1 MEREMESLHT
11 HDVWDLVELPRDK
24 KAVGSKWV
32 YKLKM
37 NSVGSVEQFKA
48 RLVAQVFPQKFTID
62 YDETFCPVVGFESVQ
77 TVMAL
82 ALQNDMKLRQMGV
95 ATAFLN
101 GELKEEV
108 YIKQP
113 EGLETKDQKHLVCRL
128 K

>member
-1 MEREMESLHT
+1 
-11 HDVWDLVELPRDK
+11 
-24 KAVGSKWV
+24 
-32 YKLKM
+32 
-37 NSVGSVEQFKA
+37 
-48 RLVAQVFPQKFTID
+48 
-62 YDETFCPVVGFESVQ
+62 
-77 TVMAL
+77 MAL
-82 ALQNDMKLRQMGV
+82 ALQNDLKLHQMGV

>member
-62 YDETFCPVVGFESVQ
+62 CDETFCPVVGFESVQ

-82 ALQNDMKLRQMGV
+82 ALQNNLKLHQMGV

-108 YIKQP
+108 YIRQP
-113 EGLETKDQKHLVCRL
+113 EGFETKDQEHLVCRL

>member
-11 HDVWDLVELPRDK
+11 HDVWDLVELPRDQ

-37 NSVGSVEQFKA
+37 NSVGSVEQFKV
-48 RLVAQVFPQKFTID
+48 RLGAQVLPQKFTID
-62 YDETFCPVVGFESVQ
+62 YDETFCPVGFESVR

-82 ALQNDMKLRQMGV
+82 ALQNDLKLHQMGV
-95 ATAFLN
+95 ATAFLS
-101 GELKEEV
+101 GKLEEEV

-113 EGLETKDQKHLVCRL
+113 EGFETKNQEHLVCRL